1 MPKKIL
7 VVEDDDINRKLFV
20 SLLTGGGYEVAEA
33 AEGQSAIRLM
43 TAESFSLVLMDIGL
57 PAMSGAE
64 VLRVCREKELLHGAK
79 VYALTA
85 AAGTAAGEP
94 GFDGIITKPIR
105 VREFLKMIG
114 EILPAGGEEQED
126 RDD

>member
-20 SLLTGGGYEVAEA
+20 SLLKGGGYEVSEA

-43 TAESFSLVLMDIGL
+43 TAETFSLVLMDIGL

-64 VLRVCREKELLHGAK
+64 VLRVCREKELLRGAK

-94 GFDGIITKPIR
+94 VFDGIITKPIR
-105 VREFLKMIG
+105 VREFLRTVG
-114 EILPAGGEEQED
+114 EILPDGEEEGEEK
-126 RDD
+126 DD